1 MFSCEYFET
10 FNNIFWRT
18 STNGCFY
25 RRNHGLFSEIFF
37 MIWKTG
43 SSRQALFTLPSDHNW
58 SKTNRDELDGFSLF
72 ESIHWDNQKLVD
84 TIRSSGS
91 KVFWGKGV
99 LKIYNIFT
107 GEHPYRS
114 AISIKLQS
122 NFIEITLRHGC
133 SPVNF
138 LHIFRT
144 YFYRNT
150 SWWLLLHHLLK
161 TDISRYIAINT

>member
-1 MFSCEYFET
+1 MFSCEYLET

-25 RRNHGLFSEIFF
+25 RRNHRLFSEIFF

-43 SSRQALFTLPSDHNW
+43 SSIQALFTLPSDHNW

-114 AISIKLQS
+114 AIS
-122 NFIEITLRHGC
+122 LRHGC

-144 YFYRNT
+144 SFYRNT